1 MNYQILEY
9 LLSQNVVNKFNFI
22 IFVDFCV
29 NVGLSKILKEV
40 ELYVTRQYRSLK
52 EDFSKLNHLRPL
64 HLHFA
69 VIIVKLKTKFDI

>member
-1 MNYQILEY
+1 MNYQILKY
-9 LLSQNVVNKFNFI
+9 LLSQNMVNKFNFI
-22 IFVDFCV
+22 FFVDFCV

-40 ELYVTRQYRSLK
+40 ELHVTRQYRSLK

-64 HLHFA
+64 YLHFA

>member
-1 MNYQILEY
+1 MNYQIIKY
-9 LLSQNVVNKFNFI
+9 LLSQNMVNKFNFI
-22 IFVDFCV
+22 FFVDSCV

-40 ELYVTRQYRSLK
+40 ELHVTRPYRSLK
-52 EDFSKLNHLRPL
+52 EDLSKLSHLRPL